1 MPFLPYKFLL
11 DERNLKLVDFG
22 VARVFC
28 LQDKKNLQHTIK
40 QRMYTDTGTIF
51 YQAPEMHDN
60 NGYGKKVDLWAV
72 GIVVYEMLTGMKP
85 FNC

>member
-1 MPFLPYKFLL
+1 
-11 DERNLKLVDFG
+11 
-22 VARVFC
+22 
-28 LQDKKNLQHTIK
+28 
-40 QRMYTDTGTIF
+40 MYTDTGTIF

-60 NGYGKKVDLWAV
+60 NGYGKKVDLWAL